1 MDSLRVRELEKVLF
15 FIYNYI
21 GDNMK
26 SNVIEM
32 IVVLLVFLFIFVTL
46 VVFYENKIDE
56 LEALRCDCNVVS
68 TISE

>member
-1 MDSLRVRELEKVLF
+1 
-15 FIYNYI
+15 
-21 GDNMK
+21 MK

-32 IVVLLVFLFIFVTL
+32 IVVLLVFLFVFVTL